1 MPGSKMSIHREM
13 NRREKFFN
21 FIVMSVANK
30 NIEFSREEPKRK
42 KSITLSYKYL
52 KRNSLR
58 YLTSDKHDLNN

>member
-1 MPGSKMSIHREM
+1 MPGSKMSIHREI

-42 KSITLSYKYL
+42 KSITLSYKIFEE
-52 KRNSLR
+52 K
-58 YLTSDKHDLNN
+58 